1 MIKFFRKLSLMP
13 RGMRYKLLISFCLMS
28 LIPLWVIAYF
38 FIVYLFPMLD
48 NLIYES
54 MAILF
59 TILIAYLG
67 LILARKL
74 VEPVIDMAL
83 EAKIIADGDYSK
95 KITVE
100 GGDEIVDL
108 GNAINQMTTRIRN
121 NLEELS
127 GYGERT
133 KEINFE
139 IHKKVVALSNLL
151 QVGDAITASKMSL
164 AEILDLVSEKVAQT
178 HDTGYTLLF
187 RWEDEDEKAMTV
199 AAFNSLPE
207 DKFTNLRIG
216 RSQAFL
222 MNVVRQP
229 KIYVFD
235 DIKKPPDEI
244 QSFINEYGLKNLVAL
259 PITPRGKLAGVFIV
273 GNKLDDFT
281 YKEDDIELYK
291 VFVRQIAIA
300 IENDYLLNKTKE
312 LSITDDL
319 TGLYNK
325 KYITSRL
332 EEEIKRSI
340 LFQRPCSFMVVS
352 VDGFD
357 KLQTSGDAILIERM
371 LKKLAMILKDFSTE
385 IGKVAR
391 IGSSEFTLLL
401 PEINKRAATKMAE
414 ELRKRVEE
422 TFSKKE
428 NPEDIE
434 KITVSIGVSENPIDG
449 ATADELTEKAN
460 KALGIA
466 KNSGKNKVVARIS

>member
-1 MIKFFRKLSLMP
+1 MIQFIKKLSLVP
-13 RGMRYKLLISFCLMS
+13 KGMRYKLLISFSLMS

-38 FIVYLFPMLD
+38 FITYLFPTLD
-48 NLIYES
+48 NLAYES

-67 LILARKL
+67 LILARRL

-83 EAKIIADGDYSK
+83 EAKIIAGGDYSREVK
-95 KITVE
+95 VDGI
-100 GGDEIVDL
+100 DEIGDL
-108 GNAINQMTTRIRN
+108 GNAINQMTTRIRD

-127 GYGERT
+127 SYGERT

-139 IHKKVVALSNLL
+139 IHKKVIALSNLL

-164 AEILDLVSEKVAQT
+164 AEILALVSEKVAQT
-178 HDTGYTLLF
+178 HDTGYTLLL
-187 RWEDEDEKAMTV
+187 RWENEDEKAMTV
-199 AAFNSLPE
+199 AAFHSLPE
-207 DKFTNLRIG
+207 EKFANLRIG
-216 RSQAFL
+216 RSETFL
-222 MNVVRQP
+222 MNIVREP

-235 DIKKPPDEI
+235 ETKKPPDEI
-244 QSFINEYGLKNLVAL
+244 RSFINEHDLKNLVAL

-273 GNKLDDFT
+273 GNKLGDFA

-291 VFVRQIAIA
+291 VFVKQIAIA

-332 EEEIKRSI
+332 EEEIRRSI

-352 VDGFD
+352 VDEFD
-357 KLQTSGDAILIERM
+357 KLRTSRDAILIEKA
-371 LKKLAMILKDFSTE
+371 LKRLAMTLREFSTE

-391 IGSSEFTLLL
+391 TGSSEFALLL
-401 PEINKRAATKMAE
+401 PEVNKRAATKMAE
-414 ELRKRVEE
+414 DLRKRVEE

-428 NPEDIE
+428 KPEDIE

-449 ATADELTEKAN
+449 ATANELTEKAN

-466 KNSGKNKVVARIS
+466 KASGKNKVVARI